1 MMKKRILL
9 LCAVRS
15 VRSLMAASILTE
27 KAETRWDI
35 WSTPVEVGL
44 ETYDAARRVLEESH
58 ISLLMSPQ
66 TTEPSF
72 GLHWDEGIILCS
84 GSAST

>member
-1 MMKKRILL
+1 MKKRILF
-9 LCAVRS
+9 LCATRS
-15 VRSLMAASILTE
+15 VRSLMASSILTE
-27 KAETRWDI
+27 NAGGRWDI

-44 ETYDAARRVLEESH
+44 ETYDAARRVLAESN
-58 ISLLMSPQ
+58 IPLLMSPQ